1 MGQQIEM
8 IQELLHTNKDL
19 EERLR
24 NSPIKVAY
32 DDEHDMLF
40 ITIGSPREAV
50 MVEVDKR
57 LHFRVD
63 PETDQIIGMT
73 ITAFRKGFLSEHQ
86 DFKKHFE
93 TVFERPR
100 MVETW
105 ELLPQTEASKR
116 ASTALSALL
125 PA

>member
-1 MGQQIEM
+1 MGEQIQV
-8 IQELLHTNKDL
+8 IQELLQANKDL

-73 ITAFRKGFLSEHQ
+73 ITAFRKGFLSEHR
-86 DFKKHFE
+86 DFKKHFD
-93 TVFERPR
+93 TVFARPR
-100 MVETW
+100 MEIW
-105 ELLPQTEASKR
+105 EVVPHTEASR
-116 ASTALSALL
+116 QASSALRAL
-125 PA
+125 VPA